1 MAESLSLSLQALP
14 IVNNGKKSLEYLIER
29 INEQKGSFRNV
40 TEESLGE
47 EIQILHNGEAETSED
62 DVFETVEDVEDLKS
76 KREAI
81 TAGREEILKQV
92 LLVTY
97 PVASKR
103 HQNLRHLVRPTPK
116 ALKPL
121 TLCPYSSR
129 NTLPA
134 NPKRLCLLSSSRTFL
149 WAHWVGRSPKRPK
162 CRKLKSEMQSWRRL
176 GGE

>member
-14 IVNNGKKSLEYLIER
+14 TVNKGKKSLEYLIER

-40 TEESLGE
+40 TEGTLEE
-47 EIQILHNGEAETSED
+47 EIQVAQNGEAENSED
-62 DVFETVEDVEDLKS
+62 DVIETVEDVEDLKS

-81 TAGREEILKQV
+81 TTAREEILKQV
-92 LLVTY
+92 LLATY
-97 PVASKR
+97 PVASKKY
-103 HQNLRHLVRPTPK
+103 QSLRHLVRPIPK

-134 NPKRLCLLSSSRTFL
+134 NPKRLCPLSLSRTFL
-149 WAHWVGRSPKRPK
+149 WAH
-162 CRKLKSEMQSWRRL
+162 
-176 GGE
+176 